1 MKKIN
6 TVLILDYIGKIM
18 LYPCYSRLGTA
29 DLFLALMNNNL
40 DLLIRIKK
48 LIKSISIVR
57 RLTTRNGHL
66 LRRTGT

>member
-1 MKKIN
+1 
-6 TVLILDYIGKIM
+6 M

>member
-1 MKKIN
+1 
-6 TVLILDYIGKIM
+6 M

-40 DLLIRIKK
+40 DLLISIKK
-48 LIKSISIVR
+48 LIKSISIGTDNSQFSCFLSIVR